1 MSEKPS
7 FGLSLPAKAMLMA
20 RLAAKGKSAL
30 APELGR
36 PGDRKDT
43 STWSDLPLYR
53 ELETLRNTADRLG
66 VVSPYFRVHDGNATG
81 HTAIAGRPL
90 INYASYDY
98 LGLNGDPRIIA
109 AATEALAR
117 YGTSASA
124 SRLVSGER
132 QVHLDLEQGLADYY
146 GVEDAVVFVSGHAT
160 NVTVIGQIMAA
171 GDLILHDELIHNSAM
186 QGALLSGARRYAFR
200 HNDPD
205 SLETYLK
212 SHRDQHKRA
221 LIAIEGHYSMD
232 GDIPDLPRFIE
243 LARRYRC
250 WLMVDEAH
258 GLGVLGQNSGGIAEH
273 FGIAHDEVDIW
284 MGTLSKTLVS
294 CGGYIAGKKALT
306 EYLKFSAPG
315 FVYSVGMQ
323 PATAASARAALDI
336 VRAEP
341 ERSARLRAN
350 STRFLEGVKAAKLN
364 PGTSIGA
371 AIVPVITGSSV
382 KAATLAE
389 AMFLRGVNVQPIIY
403 PGVPER
409 SARLRFFLSAAH
421 TDADIDTTLAIL
433 TEEAR
438 KL

>member
-1 MSEKPS
+1 MNEKS
-7 FGLSLPAKAMLMA
+7 GFGLSLSAKAMLMA
-20 RLAAKGKSAL
+20 RLGSKGKPL
-30 APELGR
+30 AGATGQGNR
-36 PGDRKDT
+36 ADA
-43 STWSDLPLYR
+43 STWSTLPLFR

-66 VVSPYFRVHDGNATG
+66 VVSPYFRVHDGIATG
-81 HTAIAGRPL
+81 HTSIAGRPL

-98 LGLNGDPRIIA
+98 LGLNGHPKVIA
-109 AATEALAR
+109 AATEALAC
-117 YGTSASA
+117 YGTTASA

-132 QVHLDLEQGLADYY
+132 PPHGALEQGLADYY
-146 GVEDAVVFVSGHAT
+146 GVEDAVCFVSGHAT
-160 NVTVIGQIMAA
+160 NVTVIGQILTA

-186 QGALLSGARRYAFR
+186 QGAILSGARRYAFR
-200 HNDPD
+200 HNDPE
-205 SLETYLK
+205 SLESYLK
-212 SHRDQHKRA
+212 LHREQHKRA
-221 LIAIEGHYSMD
+221 LISIEGHYSMD

-258 GLGVLGQNSGGIAEH
+258 GLGVLGPNGGGIADH

-294 CGGYIAGKKALT
+294 CGGYIAGKRVLT
-306 EYLKFSAPG
+306 EYLKYSAPG

-323 PATAASARAALDI
+323 PATAASARAALDL

-341 ERSARLRAN
+341 ERGARLRAN
-350 STRFLEGVKAAKLN
+350 ATRFLEGVRAAGLN

-371 AIVPVITGSSV
+371 AIVPVILGSSV
-382 KAATLAE
+382 KAARLAE
-389 AMFLRGVNVQPIIY
+389 AMFGRGVNVQPIIY
-403 PGVPER
+403 PAVPER
-409 SARLRFFLSAAH
+409 AARLRFFLSAAH